1 MSDKAKRRIVL
12 GITGGI
18 AAYKSADLVRRLR
31 ERGHAV
37 RVVMTRAAQAFVTP
51 LTLQAV
57 SAQPVHTE
65 LLDPAAEAAM
75 GHIELARW
83 AELVLVA
90 PASAHFIARLAHG
103 FADDLLSTLCLAT
116 EAPLVLAP
124 AMNLQMWQAQ
134 PTQANC
140 ALLERRGVRLLGPET
155 GSQACGETGPG
166 RMMEPVTIVERV
178 EQLARPGCLTDVSVM
193 VTAGPTR
200 EGIDPVRFISNRS
213 SGKMGYAV
221 ARAAVEQGAHLV
233 LISGPTH
240 LEPPPGLERVTVES
254 AKEMFDE
261 VMARVHESEIFIGAA
276 AVADYRPEGYFMEK
290 IKKTLDH
297 ATLSLVRTRDILAE
311 VASLPRAPFTVGFAA
326 ETENLEANALAK
338 LRTKSVDMIA
348 ANRVGAV
355 DVGFES
361 DDNAL
366 ALFWQGERVDLAK
379 GSKLHVARELI
390 AVVAERYHEKG
401 TAQDSR

>member
-1 MSDKAKRRIVL
+1 MTDKARKRIVL
-12 GITGGI
+12 GVTGGI

-51 LTLQAV
+51 LTMQAV
-57 SAQPVHTE
+57 SAQPVHTD
-65 LLDPAAEAAM
+65 LLDPATEAAM

-90 PASAHFIARLAHG
+90 PASAHFIARLTHG
-103 FADDLLSTLCLAT
+103 LADDLLSTLCLAT

-134 PTQANC
+134 VTQANC
-140 ALLERRGVRLLGPET
+140 ASLQRRGVRLLGPDV

-166 RMMEPVTIVERV
+166 RMMEPAAIVAHV
-178 EQLARPGCLTDVSVM
+178 EQLSMPGCLTNVSMM

-221 ARAAVEQGAHLV
+221 ARAAAEQGAHVV

-240 LEPPPGLERVTVES
+240 LEPPPGVERVSVES
-254 AKEMFDE
+254 AQEMFDA
-261 VMARVHESEIFIGAA
+261 VMARVHNNQVFVGAA
-276 AVADYRPEGYFMEK
+276 AVADYRPEEYFREK
-290 IKKTLDH
+290 IKKSLDH
-297 ATLSLVRTRDILAE
+297 TTLSLAPTRDILAE
-311 VASLPRAPFTVGFAA
+311 VAALPRAPFTVGFAA
-326 ETENLEANALAK
+326 ETENLEANAFAK
-338 LRTKSVDMIA
+338 LRAKSVDMIA
-348 ANRVGAV
+348 ANWVGGV

-361 DDNAL
+361 DENAL
-366 ALFWQGERVDLAK
+366 ALFWEGKRVDLAK
-379 GSKLHVARELI
+379 GSKLTVARELI
-390 AVVAERYHEKG
+390 ALVAERYHAKS
-401 TAQDSR
+401 TAEDSG